1 MNERAEAI
9 LHFWFNESSMDER
22 FSTNEVFDQ
31 KIKDIF
37 FEDYKKA
44 INNEYDEWQN
54 HAKECLA
61 LIIMLDQF
69 SRNLFRNN
77 SKAFAMDAKARL
89 IVNGAI
95 DRSYIAELSTEE
107 ILFIIL
113 PLIHSED
120 LSDHM
125 HFYKLFD
132 TYFKDHPKF
141 QEAKKMNNLHTDII
155 KKFGRY
161 PYRNKVLGRESTEKE
176 IEYLKST
183 HHNFFNI

>member
-1 MNERAEAI
+1 MNERAKTI
-9 LHFWFNESSMDER
+9 LHFWFNESSMDEK
-22 FSTNEVFDQ
+22 FSYNEVFDQ
-31 KIKDIF
+31 KIKGKF
-37 FEDYKKA
+37 FLDYQKA

-113 PLIHSED
+113 PLKS
-120 LSDHM
+120 L
-125 HFYKLFD
+125 KVLFD
-132 TYFKDHPKF
+132 IFK
-141 QEAKKMNNLHTDII
+141 NLLSCVAII
-155 KKFGRY
+155 NVM
-161 PYRNKVLGRESTEKE
+161 PNSLQTCRES
-176 IEYLKST
+176 
-183 HHNFFNI
+183 